1 MILLKMRDIY
11 KQACQVHILRYL
23 YLNYFCKNVQRCGKG
38 KIIPY
43 KGAVINLEPDS
54 RIVVGEE
61 NIQIGTN
68 KLRGSKAETYIR
80 LRTGAHWNANGRCLI
95 SYGATIEVLQ
105 NAVLETGYF
114 SMNSFSVLIAA
125 QKITIG
131 QDVMIGR
138 NVVIYDSDFHK
149 INSNHS
155 VSKPVCI
162 QDHVWIASN
171 AMVLKGV
178 EVGAGAVI
186 AANTLVTRDVSDRVM
201 VAEKRSLT
209 VLGENV
215 DWQR

>member
-1 MILLKMRDIY
+1 MIRLKIQRIY
-11 KQACQVHILRYL
+11 ERFRQVSILRYL

-43 KGAVINLEPDS
+43 KRAVIDLEPGTK
-54 RIVVGEE
+54 IVIGEGNVE
-61 NIQIGTN
+61 IGAN

-80 LRTGAHWNANGRCLI
+80 LRSGALWDVRQGCLI
-95 SYGATIEVLQ
+95 SYGATIEILQ
-105 NAVLETGYF
+105 NAVLESGFF
-114 SMNSFSVLIAA
+114 SMNSFSVLVAA

-149 INSNHS
+149 IDENGS
-155 VSKPVCI
+155 VSEQVSI

-171 AMVLKGV
+171 AMVLKGT
-178 EVGAGAVI
+178 EVGSGAVI
-186 AANTLVTRDVSDRVM
+186 AANTLVTKDISDRVL
-201 VAEKRSLT
+201 VAEKRHLT

>member
-1 MILLKMRDIY
+1 MGLPKNFMLAKKINIFSF
-11 KQACQVHILRYL
+11 L
-23 YLNYFCKNVQRCGKG
+23 YLNYFCKEVQRHGKG

-43 KGAVINLEPDS
+43 KGAVIDLEPGS
-54 RIVVGEE
+54 QIIVGEK
-61 NIQIGTN
+61 NILIGAN

-80 LRTGAHWNANGRCLI
+80 LRSGARWNVDGGCLI

-149 INSNHS
+149 INNDSS
-155 VSKPVCI
+155 PSKPVCI

-171 AMVLKGV
+171 AMILKGT

-209 VLGENV
+209 VLGEKV
-215 DWQR
+215 SWQR

>member
-1 MILLKMRDIY
+1 MIRLKIQRIY
-11 KQACQVHILRYL
+11 EQFRQVSILRYL

-43 KGAVINLEPDS
+43 KRAVIDLEPGAK
-54 RIVVGEE
+54 IVIGEGNVE
-61 NIQIGTN
+61 IGAN

-80 LRTGAHWNANGRCLI
+80 LRSGALWDVRQGCLI
-95 SYGATIEVLQ
+95 SYGATIEILQ
-105 NAVLETGYF
+105 NAVLESGFF

-138 NVVIYDSDFHK
+138 NVVIYDSDFHR
-149 INSNHS
+149 IDENTS
-155 VSKPVCI
+155 VSEQVSI

-171 AMVLKGV
+171 AMVLKGT
-178 EVGAGAVI
+178 EVGSGAVI
-186 AANTLVTRDVSDRVM
+186 AANTLVTKDISDRVL
-201 VAEKRSLT
+201 VAEKRHLT

>member
-11 KQACQVHILRYL
+11 KQACQVRILRYL

-80 LRTGAHWNANGRCLI
+80 LRTGAHWNANGGCLI

-149 INSNHS
+149 INNDSS
-155 VSKPVCI
+155 LSKPVCI

-171 AMVLKGV
+171 AMILKGT

-209 VLGENV
+209 VLGEKV
-215 DWQR
+215 SWQR

>member
-1 MILLKMRDIY
+1 MIRLKIQRIY
-11 KQACQVHILRYL
+11 QRFRQVSILRYL
-23 YLNYFCKNVQRCGKG
+23 YLNYFCQNVQRCGKG

-43 KGAVINLEPDS
+43 KRAVIDLEPGAK
-54 RIVVGEE
+54 IVIGEGNVE
-61 NIQIGTN
+61 IGAN

-80 LRTGAHWNANGRCLI
+80 LRSGALWDVRRGCLI
-95 SYGATIEVLQ
+95 SYGATVEILQ
-105 NAVLETGYF
+105 NAVLESGFF

-138 NVVIYDSDFHK
+138 NVVIYDSDFHR
-149 INSNHS
+149 IDENTS
-155 VSKPVCI
+155 VSEPVSI

-171 AMVLKGV
+171 AMVLKGT
-178 EVGAGAVI
+178 EVGSGAVI
-186 AANTLVTRDVSDRVM
+186 AANTLVTKDISDRVL
-201 VAEKRSLT
+201 VAEKRHLT

>member
-1 MILLKMRDIY
+1 MGLPKNFMLAKKINIFSF
-11 KQACQVHILRYL
+11 L
-23 YLNYFCKNVQRCGKG
+23 YLNYFCKEVQRHGKG

-43 KGAVINLEPDS
+43 KGAVIDLEPGS
-54 RIVVGEE
+54 QIIVGEK
-61 NIQIGTN
+61 NILIGAN

-80 LRTGAHWNANGRCLI
+80 LRSGARWNVDGGCLI
-95 SYGATIEVLQ
+95 SYGATLEILQ
-105 NAVLETGYF
+105 NAVLESGYF

-125 QKITIG
+125 QKITMG

-171 AMVLKGV
+171 AMVLKGTK
-178 EVGAGAVI
+178 VGKGAVV
-186 AANTLVTRDVSDRVM
+186 AANTLVAKDVPDQTV
-201 VAEKRSLT
+201 VAEKKGLT
-209 VLGENV
+209 VLGENIS
-215 DWQR
+215 WRR

>member
-1 MILLKMRDIY
+1 MGIIKNFILAKKIN
-11 KQACQVHILRYL
+11 IFSFL

-43 KGAVINLEPDS
+43 KRAIIDLEPGAK
-54 RIVVGEE
+54 IVIGEGNVE
-61 NIQIGTN
+61 IGAN

-80 LRTGAHWNANGRCLI
+80 LRSGALWNVHGGCLI
-95 SYGATIEVLQ
+95 SYGATVEILQ
-105 NAVLETGYF
+105 NAVLESGFF

-138 NVVIYDSDFHK
+138 NVVIYDSDFHR
-149 INSNHS
+149 IDENTS
-155 VSKPVCI
+155 VSEQVSI

-171 AMVLKGV
+171 AMVLKGT
-178 EVGAGAVI
+178 EVGSGSVI
-186 AANTLVTRDVSDRVM
+186 AANTLVTKDISDRVV
-201 VAEKRSLT
+201 VAEKRSLA

>member
-1 MILLKMRDIY
+1 MIRLKIQRIY
-11 KQACQVHILRYL
+11 QWFRQVSILRYL
-23 YLNYFCKNVQRCGKG
+23 YLNYFCQNVQRCGKG

-54 RIVVGEE
+54 QIVVGEE
-61 NIQIGTN
+61 NVQIGTN

-105 NAVLETGYF
+105 NAILETGYF

-149 INSNHS
+149 IDENTS
-155 VSKPVCI
+155 VSEQVSI

-171 AMVLKGV
+171 AMVLKGI

-186 AANTLVTRDVSDRVM
+186 AANTLVTKDVLDRVV
-201 VAEKRSLT
+201 VAEKRHLT

-215 DWQR
+215 NWQR